1 MLTID
6 ARSTI
11 NHYEVPV
18 QAVRLALC
26 DEHTWLTFHGACDHA
41 DSEPRYMFGVIG
53 TDFGHLHNTSGGWRL
68 WSSASSAY
76 RAARAYRDASLN
88 TTERN

>member
-11 NHYEVPV
+11 NPYGVPV

-26 DEHTWLTFHGACDHA
+26 DRHQWLTLHGDCDHA

-53 TDFGHLHNTSGGWRL
+53 TDYGHLHNTSGGWRL

-76 RAARAYRDASLN
+76 AAAREYRN
-88 TTERN
+88 NNNN